1 MTTAKAQIGDI
12 EMAYSVTGE
21 GPPLVAIMGLTGSR
35 GHWRGF
41 PERFADAYRVITF
54 DNRGVGETTA
64 PRGPYSAAQMADD
77 TLGLMDHLGIGAAVV
92 FGVSMGGMIAQEVA
106 LKAPARISKLVLGC
120 TGFGGAK
127 ALPPTPDVIAAFA
140 SVGKGAGEAGLRKL
154 IELNFSPRF
163 IAEQAATI
171 DEILR
176 YGLANRMSPTGF
188 QGQMGAVMMHDTAAR
203 LGAIQAP
210 TLLLTGDVD
219 NLIPGGNAKLL
230 NELIPHA
237 KLVTLPDVG
246 HMFWIEAA
254 DAAERAMR
262 EFLAA

>member
-1 MTTAKAQIGDI
+1 MTSAKARIGDI
-12 EMAYSVTGE
+12 EIAYSVAGE
-21 GPPLVAIMGLTGSR
+21 GPPLVAIMGWTGSR

-41 PERFADAYRVITF
+41 PERFADEYRVITF

-77 TLGLMDHLGIGAAVV
+77 TLGLMDHLGISDAVV
-92 FGVSMGGMIAQEVA
+92 LGVSMGGMIAQEVV
-106 LKAPARISKLVLGC
+106 LKAPARVSKLILGC
-120 TGFGGAK
+120 TGFGGSK
-127 ALPPTPDVIAAFA
+127 ALPPTPEVALAFA
-140 SVGKGAGEAGLRKL
+140 NVGKGAGEAGLRKL

-163 IAEQAATI
+163 IAEEAAVI

-176 YGLANRMSPTGF
+176 YGLAHRMSPIGF
-188 QGQMGAVMMHDTAAR
+188 QGQMGAVLTHDTAGR
-203 LGAIQAP
+203 LGTIQAP
-210 TLLLTGDVD
+210 TLLLTGDAD

-230 NELIPHA
+230 HELIPHA
-237 KLVTLPDVG
+237 KLVTLEGAG

-262 EFLAA
+262 EFLGG